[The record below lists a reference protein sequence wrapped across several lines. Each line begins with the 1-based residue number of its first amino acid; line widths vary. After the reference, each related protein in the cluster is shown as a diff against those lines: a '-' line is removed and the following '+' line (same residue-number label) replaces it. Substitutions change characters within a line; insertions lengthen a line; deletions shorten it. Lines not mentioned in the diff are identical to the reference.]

1 MKVSFVLAVAG
12 IGVAVGIYT
21 SGGLGPALRGL
32 GDLAAAF
39 TPVKTIRVPNP
50 LD

>member
-1 MKVSFVLAVAG
+1 MKVSIILAVVG
-12 IGVAVGIYT
+12 IGVAFGIYT

-32 GDLAAAF
+32 GDLAANF
-39 TPVKTIRVPNP
+39 TPVKTVRVPNP

>member
-1 MKVSFVLAVAG
+1 MKVSLILTVVGLAA
-12 IGVAVGIYT
+12 IVGIYT

-32 GDLAAAF
+32 GDLAADF